1 MEGGHTLVIKHSFNS
16 CPARSISQS
25 CPGALA
31 GMEKCLLMVG
41 FPATTKSDRLSF
53 EPFCC

>member
-1 MEGGHTLVIKHSFNS
+1 MEGGHTLVMEHSFN
-16 CPARSISQS
+16 PARFISQS

-31 GMEKCLLMVG
+31 GMEKFLLMVG
-41 FPATTKSDRLSF
+41 YPATTKSDRLSF

>member
-1 MEGGHTLVIKHSFNS
+1 MEGGHTLVMKYSFNS
-16 CPARSISQS
+16 CPARIISQS
-25 CPGALA
+25 CSGALA
-31 GMEKCLLMVG
+31 GMEKFLLMVG

>member
-1 MEGGHTLVIKHSFNS
+1 MEGGHTLVIKNSFNL
-16 CPARSISQS
+16 CPSKFISQS

-41 FPATTKSDRLSF
+41 YPATIKSD
-53 EPFCC
+53 